1 MRDLWGVRL
10 MGSLTPE
17 QALQALIEGNRRHR
31 DGQHANPRR
40 DPAFRA
46 ALAAGQAPWAAILGC
61 SDSRVPPEI
70 IFDQGLGDL
79 FVVRTAGHVCDAVAL
94 ASLRYAVEHL
104 GVRLLV
110 VLGHTHCG
118 AIKAALAHPEGA
130 RADPLRAALRSA
142 VEEAKASAEDLE
154 LGAAKA
160 HVRRTVNLLAQAFT
174 GIPGL
179 LIVGAVYDLTSG
191 EVTFLQEGFKPAV

>member
-118 AIKAALAHPEGA
+118 AIKAALAHPE
-130 RADPLRAALRSA
+130 RALEDPLCAALRSA
-142 VEEAKASAEDLE
+142 MEEAKASAEDLE